1 MNSKF
6 KFQLKIS
13 LSFVLI
19 CFLINNAFGQTA
31 DKLDSLNKEV
41 NKLAK
46 SVQAIERIKISGYI
60 QAQYQH
66 ADTLGART
74 FNGGDFPKT
83 SSQRFMVRRGYFKL
97 AYLGT
102 NASYVLQFN
111 VNEKGFSV
119 RDAYFI
125 LKDPWLKTLSITGGI
140 FYRPFGCELPFPTHL
155 RETPELA
162 RVTQT
167 LFPGERDLGASLTFR
182 LPEKKLL
189 HPLKIEAGLFTG
201 NGTSAETDD
210 KLDFIGRIAWED
222 AMKKYDFTYQL
233 GASLYNGSVYQSKKQ
248 VYKMNIIDNV
258 QVYQQ
263 LLSDT
268 TPGKYQKRQY
278 FGLDASIGITH
289 LLGTT
294 KIRTDYMWGVQPG
307 SDTSSMSPTDKIATP
322 IYNRY
327 FQGYV
332 LYFIHSFPKSI
343 HSVVIK
349 YDYFDPN
356 TDIAGHSIGK
366 SVSGG
371 KASGQADIAY
381 TTWGFGYFADINR
394 NLRLTAYYDLVKNE
408 KSNSLAKYDRDLKD
422 NLFTIRVQYKF

>member
-1 MNSKF
+1 MNDQSKNQF
-6 KFQLKIS
+6 SIS
-13 LSFVLI
+13 LLFISLF
-19 CFLINNAFGQTA
+19 FLIHAATGQTA
-31 DKLDSLNKEV
+31 SKLDSLNKEV
-41 NKLAK
+41 SKLSK
-46 SVQAIERIKISGYI
+46 SLQAFERIKISGYI

-97 AYLGT
+97 AYQGT

-125 LKDPWLKTLSITGGI
+125 LKDPWIKTLSLTGGI

-182 LPEKKLL
+182 LPDEKKL
-189 HPLKIEAGLFTG
+189 HPLKIEAGLFAG

-222 AMKKYDFTYQL
+222 GMKKNDLSYQL
-233 GASLYNGSVYQSKKQ
+233 GASIYNGSVYQSKKQ
-248 VYKMNIIDNV
+248 VYKMNIINNV
-258 QVYQQ
+258 DVYQQ

-268 TPGKYQKRQY
+268 TPGKYQERKY
-278 FGLDASIGITH
+278 FGLDASFGITH
-289 LLGTT
+289 FLGTSR
-294 KIRTDYMWGVQPG
+294 IRGDYMWGMQPG
-307 SDTSSMSPTDKIATP
+307 SDTSSMSPTDKIATA
-322 IYNRY
+322 IYNRS

-332 LYFIHSFPKSI
+332 IYFIHSFPHSI

-349 YDYFDPN
+349 YDYYDPN

-371 KASGQADIAY
+371 KATGSADLAY
-381 TTWGFGYFADINR
+381 ATWGFGYFADVNR
-394 NLRLTAYYDLVKNE
+394 NLRLTAYYDLVINE
-408 KSNSLAKYDRDLKD
+408 KSNSLAKYERDLKD
-422 NLFTIRVQYKF
+422 NIFTIRVQYKF